1 MLLSMAHLPNL
12 KKETMAEVALTTKVG
27 RHPFET
33 STCKPMVPSTQL
45 LLVIIELFLLR
56 FPQVT
61 PFLRGGISWYA
72 TIKSM
77 QFMALPLGSAECG
90 TSRILY
96 VLVLALNWTNLDSDH
111 GKYLNL
117 SDLVVPRCPS
127 WTGRTLC
134 GGCTASTG
142 STLTELFLRRDD
154 IIQYH
159 LSIGWRRS
167 NQWDW
172 NIQKTSS
179 LVLGVWK
186 AFSRFIMSS
195 CI

>member
-96 VLVLALNWTNLDSDH
+96 CTFWYWLWIEQTWILT
-111 GKYLNL
+111 
-117 SDLVVPRCPS
+117 
-127 WTGRTLC
+127 
-134 GGCTASTG
+134 TASI
-142 STLTELFLRRDD
+142 STCQILLFRGALLEPAGHYAEGAQQARA
-154 IIQYH
+154 
-159 LSIGWRRS
+159 
-167 NQWDW
+167 
-172 NIQKTSS
+172 
-179 LVLGVWK
+179 VP
-186 AFSRFIMSS
+186 
-195 CI
+195 